1 MTRDESIIELGA
13 WLHTAPGTYLLAWE
27 QDRLDRAVT
36 DAFGFHA
43 VQLGLPE
50 LDGLRANRMPHRWV
64 ASDSLHVPDALAL
77 PPPVDPL
84 TTTMPP
90 REPIALH
97 CEFDALPF
105 PNASIDM
112 VVLPHSLELAR
123 DPHHTLREVE
133 RVLVPEGRVVIA
145 GFNPASLW
153 GLRQR
158 AGALRQSLGM
168 AQAQSLYLPRAGEF
182 IGYWRLRD
190 WLRLLG
196 FEVETGR
203 FGCWRPPVHT
213 EQWLERY
220 AWMDRMGDRWWPV
233 LGAVYFVVAV
243 KRVRGMRLVGM
254 ARTERRK
261 ARVAPA
267 VVANR
272 HREPTEL
279 ET

>member
-1 MTRDESIIELGA
+1 
-13 WLHTAPGTYLLAWE
+13 
-27 QDRLDRAVT
+27 
-36 DAFGFHA
+36 
-43 VQLGLPE
+43 
-50 LDGLRANRMPHRWV
+50 
-64 ASDSLHVPDALAL
+64 
-77 PPPVDPL
+77 
-84 TTTMPP
+84 
-90 REPIALH
+90 
-97 CEFDALPF
+97 
-105 PNASIDM
+105 
-112 VVLPHSLELAR
+112 
-123 DPHHTLREVE
+123 
-133 RVLVPEGRVVIA
+133 
-145 GFNPASLW
+145 
-153 GLRQR
+153 
-158 AGALRQSLGM
+158 M

-261 ARVAPA
+261 PRVAPA

-279 ET
+279 EI